1 MPTHWNILCRKYYFE
16 MTGDSQPWRPQQRN
30 AYCNVHFS
38 KNDITARNGIFIPPK
53 IYTEDLIIIF
63 NIYIL
68 TISFFIE
75 NCLIISRQIFDIIRR
90 KWENIVYFRF
100 SNKQISKIR
109 KVKRVYDICL
119 LLNLKHTIFSHFFLI
134 ISKTCLAICNV
145 GSKFNRSVKSLSSF

>member
-1 MPTHWNILCRKYYFE
+1 

-75 NCLIISRQIFDIIRR
+75 NYLISIETSLR
-90 KWENIVYFRF
+90 Y
-100 SNKQISKIR
+100 NKEEMGKY
-109 KVKRVYDICL
+109 RVL
-119 LLNLKHTIFSHFFLI
+119 
-134 ISKTCLAICNV
+134 
-145 GSKFNRSVKSLSSF
+145 